1 MKALRLILFPA
12 ILLPVLFVEGC
23 SRAPAANP
31 VGDAPAFTV
40 SHGLV
45 HLPADSPL
53 RHEIR
58 VGAAGARSGATTAT
72 YPATIEGDPARSS
85 TIISPAV
92 GRVVALDVGLG
103 DHVHKGQVLA
113 RILSGDG
120 AQAYADNARA
130 NDASDLARR
139 QLDRAIAVHGAGG
152 NATKDVEAARSVLAQ
167 AEAEQAR
174 SRTRLAALQGG
185 GAVGSRSHE
194 LVLTAPFDGSIT
206 SLSIAAGSTVND
218 VTAPLMTV
226 TNLDRVWATANV
238 PEDAAGMVSVGDAAS
253 VSLSAYPRL
262 HREGSIGSISAV
274 LDNDTRRIKARI
286 SLDNPDERLKPNMFA
301 TVSVQQ
307 VGAPGV
313 VVPQTALVMDNDRV
327 SVFVERAPWTFER
340 RDIDVGSDDGNV
352 TQVLHGLA
360 VNERVVVRGGVLLQ

>member
-1 MKALRLILFPA
+1 MKAFRLIVLPA
-12 ILLPVLFVEGC
+12 ILLPALFVDGC
-23 SRAPAANP
+23 SRAPAANA
-31 VGDAPAFTV
+31 VAEVPAFTV

-45 HLPADSPL
+45 HLPAESPL
-53 RHEIR
+53 RREIR
-58 VGAAGARSGATTAT
+58 VDAVTASGGATTAM
-72 YPATIEGDPARSS
+72 YPAIIEGDPARSS
-85 TIISPAV
+85 TIVSPAI

-130 NDASDLARR
+130 SDASDLARR
-139 QLDRAIAVHGAGG
+139 QLDRAIAVQGAGG
-152 NATKDVEAARSVLAQ
+152 NASKDVEAARSALAQ

-174 SRTRLAALQGG
+174 SRIRLAALQGG
-185 GAVGSRSHE
+185 GGAPSRSHE

-238 PEDAAGMVSVGDAAS
+238 PEDAAAMVSVGDAARI
-253 VSLSAYPRL
+253 SLSAYPGMQRV
-262 HREGSIGSISAV
+262 GSVGSISAV

-301 TVSVQQ
+301 TVSLQQ
-307 VGAPGV
+307 AGAPGV
-313 VVPQTALVMDNDRV
+313 VVPQTALIMDNDRV
-327 SVFVERAPWTFER
+327 SVFVERGPWTFER
-340 RDIDVGSDDGNV
+340 RDIDIGSDNGSV